1 MGIEFTPKDTSILYG
16 ILAEGTSDIV
26 LKTDCQG
33 YILHASPGIRQL
45 GLQLNDL
52 LIGHHIVDLVHS
64 SWAGAIKTEHDA
76 AIAGRPN
83 GGWIELPVLT
93 DTGENRWFE
102 LQFRRLSDEVGAI
115 SGAICFMRSIEE
127 RRALQE
133 QVFAAGM
140 TDPLTGLT
148 NRKAF
153 IAMLQHLVDHRIPG
167 CLALFNIDY
176 FKTINIKHGQSVGDE
191 VLVVFADLLRALMRS
206 DDIISRVGS
215 ETLGVLLPKARADQ
229 AETLCAR
236 VITTLAEVR
245 QTAGAQSLSIT
256 ASAGVAR
263 IEGSLDDTL
272 RRAELALFFA
282 KAKGRN
288 RLELDEASRYP
299 WDRLAKPGEAV
310 AS

>member
-16 ILAEGTSDIV
+16 MVAEGTSDIV
-26 LKTDCQG
+26 LKTDRQG
-33 YILHASPGIRQL
+33 YILHASPGIRRL

-52 LIGHHIVDLVHS
+52 LIGHHIIDLVHS
-64 SWAGAIKTEHDA
+64 SWAAAVKTEHDA
-76 AIAGRPN
+76 AIAGRPSN
-83 GGWIELPVLT
+83 GWTELPVLT

-102 LQFRRLSDEVGAI
+102 LQFRRLADEQGEA

-133 QVFAAGM
+133 QVFTAGM

-153 IAMLQHLVDHRIPG
+153 IAMLQHLIDNQIPG

-206 DDIISRVGS
+206 DDIISRIGS

-229 AETLCAR
+229 AEALGAR

-245 QTAGAQSLSIT
+245 QTAGAKSLSIT

-272 RRAELALFFA
+272 KRAELALFFA

-288 RLELDEASRYP
+288 RLELDEASQYP
-299 WDRLAKPGEAV
+299 WDRLPGPG
-310 AS
+310 